1 MYLSHLIRWGMLA
14 IFQSPNGYLF
24 DATAVVEPP
33 ASSSGTSSTTGTAS
47 PAPSSAVPDPNAPP
61 PAGGTRSTS
70 TGTTGQP
77 GTSTTITDEIFNAE
91 LKRRSAARGFTVP
104 GWVPGHRLVEETTT
118 RTKLQKDL
126 DLANQRLRLAMGIDP
141 ANQPNPEA
149 DGVKKAFLDL
159 WGGPRGLIK
168 ELFGVDLDPAALAR
182 ALQNGSAAG
191 DVVQQ
196 HWDNHRT
203 AVLAD
208 VTAGV
213 VDALNVEKL
222 SARQAARV
230 EAAFQAYVR
239 EGVAADNAGFTQ
251 RYEARDPQMV
261 ADFVKEFTEDFVEP
275 VRRTSSQQFTP
286 PRVPRPGGSRPVVTK
301 PVENNAKSVEEAEDV
316 GVKYMRERGHF
327 RGPEN
332 D

>member
-1 MYLSHLIRWGMLA
+1 MYLSHLIRWGMRA

-24 DATAVVEPP
+24 DGTAVAEPP

-47 PAPSSAVPDPNAPP
+47 PAPSSGTPDPNATP

-77 GTSTTITDEIFNAE
+77 GPSTITDDIFNAE
-91 LKRRSAARGFTVP
+91 LKRRSAAKGFSVP
-104 GWVPGHRLVEETTT
+104 GWVPGHRLVQETTT
-118 RTKLQKDL
+118 RTQLQKDL
-126 DLANQRLRLAMGIDP
+126 DLANQRLRLAMGLDP
-141 ANQPNPEA
+141 ANQENQENA
-149 DGVKKAFLDL
+149 GVKKAFLDL

-191 DVVQQ
+191 DVVEQ
-196 HWDNHRT
+196 HWNNHRT

-213 VDALNVEKL
+213 IEALNVEKL
-222 SARQAARV
+222 SPRQAARV

-239 EGVAADNAGFTQ
+239 EGVAADNAEFTR
-251 RYEARDPQMV
+251 RYEARDPELV
-261 ADFVKEFTEDFVEP
+261 SAFVKEFTEDFVEP

-286 PRVPRPGGSRPVVTK
+286 PRVPRPGGSRQVVTK